1 LNQTFLFEFGTILV
15 VAAALGVVARYFRQP
30 LILAYLVAGILI
42 GPFAFGLIK
51 DNKIIE
57 NFAEIGIVFLLFLV
71 GLELNP
77 CKLIEIGNT
86 ALLAAFFQIIFS
98 GAFYFLAAKLF
109 GFPSISAVYLAVALT
124 FSSTAIIVTLL
135 SNRNDLDSLH
145 GKILVGIL
153 LIQDFVAIFL
163 LTVMSGLNS
172 GDGGSIFYELG
183 VKIIIRAIIIFA
195 LTYLVSKYVLP
206 PIFRRIARSQELLFL
221 SSLAWCFFLAV
232 VALSLGFSSEIGAFL
247 AGVSLAT
254 LPYSTHIAAKTRPL
268 RDFFL
273 MIFFIYLGTNLI
285 FADLVKSIYPAIVFA
300 LLILVVNPAVVALVV
315 SALGYRKRTS
325 FLTGITLTQISEFSF
340 LVVVLGS
347 KLQILP
353 KQALTLTS
361 LIAVI
366 TVCISTYLISN
377 GNRLYH
383 FLRPHLAFLN
393 FGNKKKDYLYNFP
406 EQLEDHIILIG
417 YHRIGRIIFE
427 TLKKNGEKVA
437 IIDYDPRRIEELIEQ
452 GVNCTYGDAVDHDIV
467 EQLNLKQAKM
477 VISTI
482 DKFEESELILKTYRE
497 INRRLKFIVTA
508 GNAEEALELYE
519 AGADLVIVP
528 SLISGDYLAYLLKRL
543 KNKEVELDELK
554 KKEISTLE
562 SNGTEAL
569 VNKFT
574 SKKL

>member
-1 LNQTFLFEFGTILV
+1 M
-15 VAAALGVVARYFRQP
+15 VAAALGVVARYLRQP
-30 LILAYLVAGILI
+30 LLLAYLVAGILI

-51 DNKIIE
+51 DTQIIE
-57 NFAEIGIVFLLFLV
+57 NFAEIGIVFLLFLI

-77 CKLIEIGNT
+77 RKLIEIGNT

-109 GFPSISAVYLAVALT
+109 GLPSISAMYLAVALT

-172 GDGGSIFYELG
+172 GGGGSILYELG
-183 VKIIIRAIIIFA
+183 GKIIIRAVIIFA
-195 LTYLVSKYVLP
+195 LTYLVSKYILP
-206 PIFRRIARSQELLFL
+206 GIFRRIARSQELLFL

-232 VALSLGFSSEIGAFL
+232 VALTLGFSAEIGAFL
-247 AGVSLAT
+247 AGVSLAS

-273 MIFFIYLGTNLI
+273 MIFFIYLGTNLV
-285 FADLVKSIYPAIVFA
+285 FADLAKSIYPAIVFS
-300 LLILVVNPAVVALVV
+300 LLILIINPAVVTLVV

-347 KLQILP
+347 KLRILP
-353 KQALTLTS
+353 KEALTLTS

-366 TVCISTYLISN
+366 TVFVSTYLISN
-377 GNRLYH
+377 GNRIYH
-383 FLRPHLAFLN
+383 FLRPRLTFLN
-393 FGNKKKDYLYNFP
+393 FGKKKDYLYNLP
-406 EQLEDHIILIG
+406 EQLEDHTILIG
-417 YHRIGRIIFE
+417 YHRMGRIIFE
-427 TLKKNGEKVA
+427 TLKENGEKVA
-437 IIDYDPRRIEELIEQ
+437 IIDYDPRRIEELIER

-467 EQLNLKQAKM
+467 EQLNLAKAKM
-477 VISTI
+477 IISTI

-497 INRRLKFIVTA
+497 LNSRLKFIITA

-543 KNKEVELDELK
+543 KNKEVKLDELK

-562 SNGTEAL
+562 GNGTEVL
-569 VNKFT
+569 VNQFT
-574 SKKL
+574 GKVIKK